1 MIIYAC
7 SKSLMLY
14 TLTLYNVMCQFYLNK
29 TGKNKLQNTKTKETK
44 IQNKTKR
51 GLKFFSTSYPL

>member
-29 TGKNKLQNTKTKETK
+29 TGKNKLQNTKTQELRKMLT
-44 IQNKTKR
+44 NKVDR
-51 GLKFFSTSYPL
+51 I